1 MKTIQEIKT
10 DFQRAF
16 AEVSTIPGLTI
27 TDTIEIA
34 IAVLRE
40 FGKYNRGEA
49 ANTARMNGN
58 GNSSYNGSNG
68 KPISEKQ
75 RKFLQDLGVTEIPAT
90 SREASALI
98 SEIKAKKG
106 G

>member
-1 MKTIQEIKT
+1 MIKTIQEIKT

-16 AEVSTIPGLTI
+16 AEVSTIPGLTV

-40 FGKYNRGEA
+40 FGKYTRGEA

-58 GNSSYNGSNG
+58 GNNGSD
-68 KPISEKQ
+68 KPASEKQ
-75 RKFLQDLGVTEIPAT
+75 IKFLQDLGAENIPKT
-90 SREASALI
+90 SREANALI
-98 SEIKAKKG
+98 TQLKAKRG
-106 G
+106 I

>member
-10 DFQRAF
+10 DFQRTF
-16 AEVSTIPGLTI
+16 AEVSTIPGLTV

-58 GNSSYNGSNG
+58 GNNGSE
-68 KPISEKQ
+68 KPASEKQ
-75 RKFLQDLGVTEIPAT
+75 IKFLRDLGVAVKQGMT
-90 SREASALI
+90 SKEASTLI
-98 SEIKAKKG
+98 EQSRNKKG
-106 G
+106 R

>member
-16 AEVSTIPGLTI
+16 AEVSTIPGLTV

-58 GNSSYNGSNG
+58 GNNGSE
-68 KPISEKQ
+68 KPASEKQ
-75 RKFLQDLGVTEIPAT
+75 IKYLQDLGVKVIPKT
-90 SREASALI
+90 SREASELI
-98 SEIKAKKG
+98 EQSRNGKG
-106 G
+106 R

>member
-1 MKTIQEIKT
+1 MTKTIEEIKT
-10 DFQRAF
+10 DFHRAF
-16 AEVSTIPGLTI
+16 AAVSTIPGFTV

-58 GNSSYNGSNG
+58 GSNGSD

-75 RKFLQDLGVTEIPAT
+75 VKFLQDLGAENIPKT
-90 SREASALI
+90 SREANVLI
-98 SEIKAKKG
+98 TQLKTKRGI
-106 G
+106 